1 MSWDVEANQIMG
13 LTAEM
18 VWILFLQC
26 RKSLYWLRIFRIL
39 PGVSDPIGQ
48 YWAV

>member
-1 MSWDVEANQIMG
+1 MSSDVEANQVMG
-13 LTAEM
+13 LIAEKA
-18 VWILFLQC
+18 WILFLQWG
-26 RKSLYWLRIFRIL
+26 KSLYWLRIFRIL